1 MRKFLLSLSG
11 TRSEILEQRPRERGT
26 FEALGLTVLM
36 ISGIAAVSVWFALT
50 SGLALNPLVAI
61 APALAGGL
69 IVMGIE
75 RWLVTS
81 VPSGG
86 PRRRLKWAI
95 PRLALALLLGAVIST
110 PILLRIFQPQINH
123 QITLA
128 KQSQQ
133 DAFKDQQTIAA
144 IQVFRLQL
152 TVANLQRVVTTAG
165 KVSLDPATD
174 PQVVVLTGQ
183 RATQLALEKKYDQQ
197 LQCQL
202 YGEPGCAAGAGPGSK
217 QSGAS
222 YQQASAQVTM
232 LTQEIEQREA
242 LLAATDSAQ
251 ARYQSASASLPA
263 FQRQLVAAQAQ
274 QKQQNAAIQAAN
286 NATPGLATKL
296 NVLRGLGGND
306 AAVGA
311 AVFLTFLLFLIVT
324 CAPVTVRVL
333 MQPAGYGGLML
344 AVPVRERSRP
354 PRTPR
359 GRHEATA
366 ASSVAP
372 PPEAELDSLAAQP
385 DPEAQRYLK
394 AQCPESVAVGKPFS
408 LLARIVSSGPA
419 RAILKPFDVP
429 PQGRD
434 VLLVVHAP
442 RLRLLGDQRLTA
454 HVPAEGDSEPV
465 MFELRADEPGPRS
478 VSITAWVGGSY
489 LGELLLEITAERDR
503 RPGPHREAFAEI
515 AAEPTEG
522 AVALV
527 VRYDPGQQA
536 YRFEFRDEDNPDE
549 VTSHLAY
556 DPKPVV
562 ERLITSLDD
571 LAKGRTGYSPAQAR
585 DYLLNKGAELWDE
598 LLPEPLRRQFW
609 ERQHRIRQLTILADR
624 DTVPWELLY
633 PLDPDH
639 DEGFL
644 VEQFPVT
651 RAVFK
656 RRLPRTL
663 SLWPAR
669 FVLPMDSLP
678 EAQGEIDAMRQL
690 LDPTQP
696 PGTVI
701 SALTPLQ
708 DLINRGDFGLLHFA
722 CHNRFDP
729 DDGSSIMLD
738 HAQFTPT
745 LLKKAAIGQVLAR
758 SAPTVF
764 INACRSAGKSPTYNR
779 LDGWASKFLEAGAG
793 AFIGSLWSVTDGTAR
808 EFAEELYRQ
817 LQGGSLLGEAVM
829 RARQAAASQLDDPTW
844 LAYAVYGNPLAAVS
858 ARRMP

>member
-1 MRKFLLSLSG
+1 L
-11 TRSEILEQRPRERGT
+11 QRQ
-26 FEALGLTVLM
+26 LQ
-36 ISGIAAVSVWFALT
+36 AAQLQQV
-50 SGLALNPLVAI
+50 
-61 APALAGGL
+61 
-69 IVMGIE
+69 
-75 RWLVTS
+75 
-81 VPSGG
+81 
-86 PRRRLKWAI
+86 
-95 PRLALALLLGAVIST
+95 
-110 PILLRIFQPQINH
+110 
-123 QITLA
+123 
-128 KQSQQ
+128 QQ
-133 DAFKDQQTIAA
+133 DAVIRA
-144 IQVFRLQL
+144 
-152 TVANLQRVVTTAG
+152 
-165 KVSLDPATD
+165 VS
-174 PQVVVLTGQ
+174 
-183 RATQLALEKKYDQQ
+183 
-197 LQCQL
+197 
-202 YGEPGCAAGAGPGSK
+202 
-217 QSGAS
+217 
-222 YQQASAQVTM
+222 
-232 LTQEIEQREA
+232 
-242 LLAATDSAQ
+242 
-251 ARYQSASASLPA
+251 
-263 FQRQLVAAQAQ
+263 
-274 QKQQNAAIQAAN
+274 

-296 NVLRGLGGND
+296 NVLSGLGGND
-306 AAVGA
+306 AALGA
-311 AVFLTFLLFLIVT
+311 AVFFTFLVFLIIT
-324 CAPVTVRVL
+324 CTPVTLRVV
-333 MQPAGYGGLML
+333 MQPAGYGDLML

-359 GRHEATA
+359 GRHQAVSASPA
-366 ASSVAP
+366 APA
-372 PPEAELDSLAAQP
+372 PEADVDSLAAQAAP
-385 DPEAQRYLK
+385 DAQRYLK

-419 RAILKPFDVP
+419 SAMLKPFDVP

-442 RLRLLGDQRLTA
+442 GLRLLGDQRLTVR
-454 HVPAEGDSEPV
+454 VPAEGDSEPV

-478 VSITAWVGGSY
+478 VSITAWLGGSY

-515 AAEPTEG
+515 GAEPTEG

-562 ERLITSLDD
+562 ERLIASLDD

-690 LDPTQP
+690 LDPAQP
-696 PGTVI
+696 PDTVI

-708 DLINRGDFGLLHFA
+708 ELISRGDFGLLHFA

-738 HAQFTPT
+738 HVQFTPT

-844 LAYAVYGNPLAAVS
+844 LAYTVYGNPLAAVS
-858 ARRMP
+858 ARGMP

>member
-11 TRSEILEQRPRERGT
+11 TRSEILGRRPRERVT
-26 FEALGLTVLM
+26 FEALGLTVLI

-50 SGLALNPLVAI
+50 SDLALNPLVAI
-61 APALAGGL
+61 APALACGL

-86 PRRRLKWAI
+86 RRRRFKWAI

-128 KQSQQ
+128 KQNQQ
-133 DAFKDQQTIAA
+133 EAFAQQSLADT
-144 IQVFRLQL
+144 QVERLQAA
-152 TVANLQRVVTTAG
+152 VANLQQVVATAG
-165 KVSLDPATD
+165 KASLDPATD
-174 PQVVVLTGQ
+174 PQVVALTEQ
-183 RATQLALEKKYDQQ
+183 RGTQLALEKKYYQQ
-197 LQCQL
+197 VQCQL
-202 YGEPGCAAGAGPGSK
+202 YGEPGCAPGAFPGSK
-217 QSGAS
+217 ESEAS
-222 YQQASAQVTM
+222 YQQASAQVAM
-232 LTQEIEQREA
+232 LTQEIKQREV
-242 LLAATDSAQ
+242 LLAAAGSAQ

-263 FQRQLVAAQAQ
+263 LQRQLQAAQLQ
-274 QKQQNAAIQAAN
+274 QVQQDAVIRAVS

-296 NVLRGLGGND
+296 NVLSGLGGND
-306 AAVGA
+306 AALGA
-311 AVFLTFLLFLIVT
+311 AVFFTFLVFLIIT
-324 CAPVTVRVL
+324 CTPVTLRVV
-333 MQPAGYGGLML
+333 MQSAGYGDLML

-359 GRHEATA
+359 GRHQAVSASPA
-366 ASSVAP
+366 APA
-372 PPEAELDSLAAQP
+372 PEADVDSLAAQAAP
-385 DPEAQRYLK
+385 DAQRYLK

-419 RAILKPFDVP
+419 SAMLKPFDVP

-442 RLRLLGDQRLTA
+442 GLRLLGDQRLTVR
-454 HVPAEGDSEPV
+454 VPAEGDSEPV

-478 VSITAWVGGSY
+478 VSITAWLGGSY

-515 AAEPTEG
+515 GAEPTEG

-562 ERLITSLDD
+562 ERLIASLDD

-690 LDPTQP
+690 LDPAQP
-696 PGTVI
+696 PDTVI

-708 DLINRGDFGLLHFA
+708 ELISRGDFGLLHFA

-738 HAQFTPT
+738 HVQFTPT

-844 LAYAVYGNPLAAVS
+844 LAYTVYGNPLAAVS
-858 ARRMP
+858 ARGMP